1 MTKTKT
7 SYTLYWRE
15 KSNPRHAG
23 EGMVINNIDAAERI
37 IRKANEMFPKFEHFY
52 IQNKQQDGQEH
63 SDN

>member
-1 MTKTKT
+1 
-7 SYTLYWRE
+7 
-15 KSNPRHAG
+15 
-23 EGMVINNIDAAERI
+23 MVINNIDAAERI